1 MANTRALRYRRL
13 SLAENDKG
21 KADLLLKLADESDRG
36 ILCTSE
42 WLSARLSLQE
52 ERLQDAKV
60 RFGWDPL
67 KRMTTGESAI
77 AGYPRMVPPNLLL
90 TGQRAVIGG
99 EALNATFGPANCP
112 PTNSATSNAAASK
125 LPPITAK
132 KPMLDFWCAIS
143 RSRTT
148 TTQGVHRIAM
158 GGMASRSYLLSPSR

>member
-1 MANTRALRYRRL
+1 VACECSAIHLAASCSVMKPLTTSVSPSGHRISTRQPVPGFFRAMKVGCCSSIRRIC
-13 SLAENDKG
+13 AG
-21 KADLLLKLADESDRG
+21 ADTVQASYPAITPGDSP
-36 ILCTSE
+36 S
-42 WLSARLSLQE
+42 
-52 ERLQDAKV
+52 
-60 RFGWDPL
+60 
-67 KRMTTGESAI
+67 TTQGSPAGESGI

-148 TTQGVHRIAM
+148 TPQGVHRIAT
-158 GGMASRSYLLSPSR
+158 G